1 MKPLIGSMWGLNNEI
16 EPLTERKEEMTF
28 QNLSCEKE
36 AVKFNIHHFF
46 LIEVTSVLHP
56 RDPQMSESLI
66 QKSTIM
72 VLSNGQSYWSLTI
85 LNNKTRGISLL

>member
-1 MKPLIGSMWGLNNEI
+1 MKPLIGSMWGLNYEI
-16 EPLTERKEEMTF
+16 EALTERKEEMTF

-56 RDPQMSESLI
+56 RDAQMSESLNRNSSQAMSSRI
-66 QKSTIM
+66 G
-72 VLSNGQSYWSLTI
+72 VLQL
-85 LNNKTRGISLL
+85 

>member
-1 MKPLIGSMWGLNNEI
+1 MKHCIGSMWGLNYQI
-16 EPLTERKEEMTF
+16 EALTERKEEMPF

-56 RDPQMSESLI
+56 RDAQMSESFKPEVI
-66 QKSTIM
+66 
-72 VLSNGQSYWSLTI
+72 NHGP
-85 LNNKTRGISLL
+85 